1 MNVNA
6 GIVVNAPSLLVRR
19 KENNMERK
27 FLIDDFIHPCDGC
40 EDYKSGVCR
49 SKGGCGRKQT
59 FSYNCRIKNDRYC
72 YELDYKQ
79 LSNYNLERIT
89 CDLIKSLY
97 KEMDGD
103 EKMFFLFGL
112 TQQIHELTEEYLIK

>member
-1 MNVNA
+1 MIA
-6 GIVVNAPSLLVRR
+6 GIVAGVPSLLVIR

-49 SKGGCGRKQT
+49 SSGGCGRKQSFT
-59 FSYNCRIKNDRYC
+59 LKCHVKNDRYC

-89 CDLIKSLY
+89 CDLIKTLY

-103 EKMFFLFGL
+103 EKMFFLYGV
-112 TQQIHELTEEYLIK
+112 TQQIQNLAEDFLHN